1 MCDLRLSSSL
11 RNDVTEFFVGNTQ
24 QSLIIATVLL
34 CCGCCRATNGNMSPF
49 ARGWVGITGE
59 SCHKYLFC
67 CDKSFVATN
76 NVFVTTKH
84 VFCRDKSI
92 CMRVATNLILLQ
104 QTRVCRDKTHLLSR
118 QKYACRDACL
128 SRQIFV
134 VKKIFVASNL
144 ILSRQKYFCRDKRR
158 ILSRQTCVFATKKE
172 EDTCGSSR
180 Q

>member
-1 MCDLRLSSSL
+1 MACDKCACDLRLSSSL
-11 RNDVTEFFVGNTQ
+11 RNDVTAFFVGKTQ

-92 CMRVATNLILLQ
+92 CMRVLTNLILLQ
-104 QTRVCRDKTHLLSR
+104 QTRVCPR
-118 QKYACRDACL
+118 QNTSFIATKSML
-128 SRQIFV
+128 
-134 VKKIFVASNL
+134 VAT
-144 ILSRQKYFCRDKRR
+144 RVCRDKY
-158 ILSRQTCVFATKKE
+158 LS
-172 EDTCGSSR
+172 
-180 Q
+180 